1 MPNKFLDMTGLTY
14 YDSKLKEV
22 AGGGISI
29 DGQVVT
35 LKSISGATL
44 GTVTIPKQ

>member
-22 AGGGISI
+22 AGGGAFRLMARS
-29 DGQVVT
+29 
-35 LKSISGATL
+35 
-44 GTVTIPKQ
+44 

>member
-22 AGGGISI
+22 AGGAFR
-29 DGQVVT
+29 
-35 LKSISGATL
+35 LKVRS
-44 GTVTIPKQ
+44 